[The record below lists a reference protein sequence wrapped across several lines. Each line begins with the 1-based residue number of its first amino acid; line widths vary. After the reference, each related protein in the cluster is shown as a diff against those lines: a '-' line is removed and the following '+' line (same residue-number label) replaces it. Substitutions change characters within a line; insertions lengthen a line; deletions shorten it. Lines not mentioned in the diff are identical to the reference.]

1 MGGKDLPHVTLSH
14 SRQESTAISVF
25 CAIQAAMCGSSV
37 NGANTLWINDDDEHE
52 DDDDNDDDVV
62 VHRKDAGR
70 SELASSLAQG

>member
-1 MGGKDLPHVTLSH
+1 
-14 SRQESTAISVF
+14 
-25 CAIQAAMCGSSV
+25 MCGSSV